1 MPRQVVIS
9 KEVSSDIGKLQ
20 LGRDLMNRLLLKL
33 HDELPEA
40 DRGRRVPN
48 DNRSFVSQILLEHA
62 DRRHFFLV
70 VADDTTAPDRLIV
83 ETVLHVTLDDL

>member
-33 HDELPEA
+33 HDELPET
-40 DRGRRVPN
+40 DRSRRVPN
-48 DNRSFVSQILLEHA
+48 DDRSFVAQIMMEDA
-62 DRRHFFLV
+62 GRPHFFLI
-70 VADDTTAPDRLIV
+70 VADA
-83 ETVLHVTLDDL
+83 